1 MTDTTQTDLGSV
13 VQFQSIEL
21 SRLVRDN
28 KRLNERV
35 DLLLDDI
42 RALRELQRRDQRL
55 RAKELLLREKDQ
67 VLHQGAQESIRE
79 MIEMA
84 FILPKQSPLTA
95 PVKAAAKKKAK
106 TKTKSAAKKTES
118 APELAAIHRNE
129 GPETVP
135 PVVKEPLFA
144 ERYRQAGKN
153 GSGQAA
159 WPEIPSF
166 LRRTS

>member
-1 MTDTTQTDLGSV
+1 MTDTSQTDLGSV

-55 RAKELLLREKDQ
+55 RAKELSLREKDQ
-67 VLHQGAQESIRE
+67 TLHQGAQESIRE

-95 PVKAAAKKKAK
+95 PVKVAATKK
-106 TKTKSAAKKTES
+106 TKMKSVAKQTGS
-118 APELAAIHRNE
+118 ASELAAIHRNE

-144 ERYRQAGKN
+144 ERYRQAGNN
-153 GSGQAA
+153 GTGQAA